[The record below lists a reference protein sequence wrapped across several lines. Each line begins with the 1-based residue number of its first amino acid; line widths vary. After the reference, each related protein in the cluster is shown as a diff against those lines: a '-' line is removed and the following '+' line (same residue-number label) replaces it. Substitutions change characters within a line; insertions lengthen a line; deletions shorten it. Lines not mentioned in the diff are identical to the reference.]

1 MYEECPAKLK
11 IERVILKDGFF
22 DETIHI
28 CKVINCDPEKETIWL
43 LTGKTELPVFSLD
56 ALYTCSL
63 EQEEESVSCGGRE
76 RKLPGT
82 DPGAVLE
89 QAWPC
94 DRIPY
99 SEWIL

>member
-11 IERVILKDGFF
+11 MERVILTDGFF
-22 DETIHI
+22 DEPIHI

-63 EQEEESVSCGGRE
+63 EQEEESVSCQGQIRE
-76 RKLPGT
+76 RYWNKLGRVIVFHIQN
-82 DPGAVLE
+82 GFYKN
-89 QAWPC
+89 C
-94 DRIPY
+94 
-99 SEWIL
+99 

>member
-11 IERVILKDGFF
+11 MERVILKDGFF

-28 CKVINCDPEKETIWL
+28 CKVINCDPEKEIS
-43 LTGKTELPVFSLD
+43 GFSPARRSCRYFPGC
-56 ALYTCSL
+56 ALHL
-63 EQEEESVSCGGRE
+63 QPGAGGRE

-82 DPGAVLE
+82 DPGTVLE
-89 QAWPC
+89 QAGPC
-94 DRIPY
+94 DRISY